1 MTGMETPSPDFDPRA
16 ESRAQQRRALR
27 SLRGWLAL
35 LVGLIL
41 VHVATIAWPGLSRFA
56 VVPLEPIGLLGLI
69 TAPLLHADFG
79 HLFSNAF
86 ALVVLGTLVG
96 TVYPKSASRLVLAG
110 WIGAGVFTWFIGR
123 PSIHLGAS
131 GLVHA
136 LFFAIFALAI
146 LRRDRPA
153 IVAAMVA
160 ALLFGGMLMTVLP
173 QELRVSWEMH
183 AGGALAGII
192 GAIVWRHRD
201 PPPPR
206 RLYSWEQ
213 EALEAEALAEAKAID
228 ADTFEPERPN
238 DVPVLWHRPNA
249 EDDDGRGT
257 VLPFRRPGPP
267 AN

>member
-1 MTGMETPSPDFDPRA
+1 MDAPTVDFDPRA
-16 ESRAQQRRALR
+16 ESRAQQRRLFR
-27 SLRGWLAL
+27 SLRAWLGLLAL
-35 LVGLIL
+35 LVL
-41 VHVATIAWPGLSRFA
+41 VHVATIAWPGLSTFA
-56 VVPLEPIGLLGLI
+56 LVPLEPIGLLGLV

-79 HLFSNAF
+79 HLLSNAF

-96 TVYPKSASRLVLAG
+96 TVYPKSASRLVLVG
-110 WIGAGVFTWFIGR
+110 WIGAGAFTWFIGR

-136 LFFAIFALAI
+136 LFFAIFVLAI

-160 ALLFGGMLMTVLP
+160 AILFGGMLLTVLP

-183 AGGALAGII
+183 AGGALAGLI

-213 EALEAEALAEAKAID
+213 EALEAEALADAKAIE
-228 ADTFEPERPN
+228 AATFEPERPS
-238 DVPVLWHRPNA
+238 DVPVLWQRPERN
-249 EDDDGRGT
+249 DDNDRGT
-257 VLPFRRPGPP
+257 VLPFRRPPRDD
-267 AN
+267 ATR